1 MCAIIVAKIAE
12 QSWKKVSNFYPFMI
26 SRKGAHHILTFK
38 GGKLKFSQNMQ
49 VKEMFSKCLLPKS

>member
-49 VKEMFSKCLLPKS
+49 VKEMFSKC